1 MTWPHRLAYVA
12 AIAFAAAG
20 LDQASKW
27 LMLEIALNP
36 PEPVALTPFLNL
48 RLGFNTGVSFGLF
61 REMLEAWPGLLGL
74 FTFAAGFGLLA
85 WAALAGHRLDR
96 IGLSLM
102 AGGAFGNAIDRW
114 RQGAVTDFLDLHWG
128 DWHWP
133 TFNGADIALTL
144 GVMLMLLAALP
155 SRERPRA
162 ARKNRS
168 RSRVVSARRR

>member
-1 MTWPHRLAYVA
+1 MSWGRRLAYIATVA
-12 AIAFAAAG
+12 LVAAG

-27 LMLEIALNP
+27 LMLEVVLNP

-61 REMLEAWPGLLGL
+61 RDTLEAWPGLLGL
-74 FTFAAGFGLLA
+74 FKFAAGFGLLA
-85 WAALAGHRLDR
+85 WAMFVGHRLER
-96 IGLSLM
+96 IGLALM

-144 GVMLMLLAALP
+144 GVVLMLLAALP
-155 SRERPRA
+155 MT
-162 ARKNRS
+162 NRTPDRTMS
-168 RSRVVSARRR
+168 GAS

>member
-1 MTWPHRLAYVA
+1 MSWSRSLASAATVA
-12 AIAFAAAG
+12 LTAAG

-27 LMLEIALNP
+27 LMLEIVLNP
-36 PEPVALTPFLNL
+36 PEPIALAPFLNL

-61 REMLEAWPGLLGL
+61 RDTLEAWPGPLGL
-74 FTFAAGFGLLA
+74 FKFAAGFGLLV
-85 WAALAGHRLDR
+85 WATFAGHRLER

-144 GVMLMLLAALP
+144 GVVLILLAALP
-155 SRERPRA
+155 GMNRA
-162 ARKNRS
+162 AGHAQRI
-168 RSRVVSARRR
+168 

>member
-1 MTWPHRLAYVA
+1 MSWLRRLFSAVA
-12 AIAFAAAG
+12 VALMAAG

-27 LMLEIALNP
+27 LMLEVVLNP
-36 PEPVALTPFLNL
+36 PRLIELTPFLNL

-61 REMLEAWPGLLGL
+61 RETLEAWPGLLGL
-74 FTFAAGFGLLA
+74 FKFAAGFGLLA
-85 WAALAGHRLDR
+85 WAMFAGHQLER
-96 IGLSLM
+96 IGLALM

-133 TFNGADIALTL
+133 TFNGADIALTF

-155 SRERPRA
+155 VMNRAPDRA
-162 ARKNRS
+162 AT
-168 RSRVVSARRR
+168 